1 MTYIF
6 DMAGGG
12 EYQGEELSCPNPA
25 ADAPMT
31 ETPSRHDHE
40 VELRLAVVESSRT
53 AGREPRFPVGLDL
66 GDIIA
71 GLDD

>member
-12 EYQGEELSCPNPA
+12 EYQGEELSCPKPA
-25 ADAPMT
+25 AYAPT
-31 ETPSRHDHE
+31 AVNPSRHNHE

-53 AGREPRFPVGLDL
+53 ASRESLFPAGLDL
-66 GDIIA
+66 GEFIA